1 MSAAAPGKDIPAS
14 LAKGASKLVND
25 PIAVADKKVGKLMR
39 RVEMQFEKQ
48 VRSPYGTGYW
58 GGWGRQSPADHM
70 MTLLSRNATREFDTL
85 RTDDFLDPR

>member
-1 MSAAAPGKDIPAS
+1 MNAAAPGKDIPAS

-25 PIAVADKKVGKLMR
+25 PVVAADKKIGRLMG
-39 RVEMQFEKQ
+39 RVESQIEKQ

-58 GGWGRQSPADHM
+58 GDGDRQSPADHM
-70 MTLLSRNATREFDTL
+70 MTLLVRNAAREFDTL